1 VRPTAAG
8 GASFSSVP
16 SSSSF
21 YLLLVLAVAL
31 ERLVELVVSTRN
43 ARRALER
50 GGIEGES
57 RGFYAAM
64 VCVHAAFL
72 VAAPVE
78 VVAAGRPF
86 VPALGWP
93 MLGLV
98 LGAMAL
104 RYWAIAALG
113 GRWNTRVI
121 VVPGDPVELG
131 GPYRFVR
138 HPNYLA
144 VAVEIAA
151 LPLVHS
157 AWLTALV
164 FSLANALL
172 LRARIAHEEAALA
185 RHVDYEARMG
195 ARARFVPGG
204 T

>member
-1 VRPTAAG
+1 VG
-8 GASFSSVP
+8 L
-16 SSSSF
+16 
-21 YLLLVLAVAL
+21 YLLLILAVSA

-43 ARRALER
+43 ARRALAR
-50 GGIEGES
+50 GGIAGES

-64 VCVHAAFL
+64 VFVHAAFL
-72 VAAPVE
+72 VAAPLE
-78 VVAAGRPF
+78 VVLAGRRF

-121 VVPGDPVELG
+121 VVPGDPVEVG

-151 LPLVHS
+151 LPLVHT
-157 AWLTALV
+157 AWVTALV

-172 LRARIAHEEAALA
+172 LRARIAHEEEALA
-185 RHVDYEARMG
+185 RHIDYEARMAG
-195 ARARFVPGG
+195 RARFVPGG